1 MMIKEISLDKM
12 CNWQVKKFKANFKNK
27 KLLAMM
33 MILSARECNYFK
45 IKK

>member
-1 MMIKEISLDKM
+1 MIKEISLDKM
-12 CNWQVKKFKANFKNK
+12 SNWQVNKFKVNCKNY